1 MMQYLLGFILGVIV
15 ATAGMGL
22 AQTWRQGNEPLDLS
36 VGTRDW
42 QLFQQRQAMEDLQL
56 DNHMRALDP
65 CGR

>member
-1 MMQYLLGFILGVIV
+1 MKYLMGFVVGVLV
-15 ATAGMGL
+15 ATAGLSL

>member
-1 MMQYLLGFILGVIV
+1 MKYLMGFVVGVLV
-15 ATAGMGL
+15 ATAGLSL

-42 QLFQQRQAMEDLQL
+42 QLFWQQNELRDLETQQSL
-56 DNHMRALDP
+56 RSMDP

>member
-1 MMQYLLGFILGVIV
+1 MKMLMGFVLGVIV

-42 QLFQQRQAMEDLQL
+42 QQFWQQDQMRDLETRQSLRSME
-56 DNHMRALDP
+56 P